1 MPSDH
6 VNTSRNDF
14 MLKYHRMI
22 NHFRREKM
30 CVMFGIKGHRELR
43 FTSNPKDGV
52 NLIPMKGLRS
62 IPLMQVISK
71 KIIECPWVNI
81 SYLGNNIRL
90 IFDKEFYLMQV

>member
-14 MLKYHRMI
+14 MLKYHRLI
-22 NHFRREKM
+22 NPFRIQKM
-30 CVMFGIKGHRELR
+30 SIMFGIKGHRELR
-43 FTSNPKDGV
+43 FTSDPKDGV
-52 NLIPMKGLRS
+52 IIIPMKGLRS
-62 IPLMQVISK
+62 IPPVQVIGN
-71 KIIECPWVNI
+71 KIIECPQVNI